1 MHRIHNSTRLEELDG
16 IRGIAISAVF
26 LFHLGPMISERI
38 DSQIDRFIVRM
49 FDLGWA
55 GVDLFFVLSGFLI
68 TSILLETKQ
77 TQGYFKN
84 FYARRILRIFP
95 IYYFSLIAVAF
106 VFLRFPTIREKYS
119 DLYDSQG
126 WYWLYLQNWMQATN
140 LQFHPSLFGHF
151 WSLAIEE
158 QFYLFWPLL
167 VWLLDRS
174 TLRVVCC
181 GLIGLSFSLRM
192 ILGGIDFSP
201 EVQKFLYFSTITRLD
216 CLAIGSVAA
225 TFLLGRTIASQQ
237 LRRWSLSLGIP
248 SLVVLVFIIV
258 RGPLTI
264 ENNWPMTTFGLT
276 FTAAAALAL
285 LLYGLAG
292 SRFLRLRPLKAIG
305 KYSYALYIFHWPV
318 IVVSYYFLVHAKI
331 DGAFFIPIYVLLTI
345 SFSFLLAFLSWHAIE
360 KRFLALKGRFE
371 SKKRPADHHETA
383 VRALTD

>member
-26 LFHLGPMISERI
+26 LFHLGPMIRERI
-38 DSQIDRFIVRM
+38 DSQIDRFIVGM

-95 IYYFSLIAVAF
+95 IYYFSLIAVAI

-158 QFYLFWPLL
+158 QFYLFWPFL
-167 VWLLDRS
+167 VWLLDRP
-174 TLRVVCC
+174 TLRMVCC
-181 GLIGLSFSLRM
+181 GLIGLSFLLRM

-225 TFLLGRTIASQQ
+225 TFLLGKTFASQQ
-237 LRRWSLSLGIP
+237 LRRWSISLGVP
-248 SLVVLVFIIV
+248 SLVVLTFLII
-258 RGPLTI
+258 RGPLTV

-292 SRFLRLRPLKAIG
+292 SRFLRFEPLKTIG

-318 IVVSYYFLVHAKI
+318 IVISYYFLIHAKI
-331 DGAFFIPIYVLLTI
+331 DDAFFIPIYVLLTI
-345 SFSFLLAFLSWHAIE
+345 SVSFLFAFLSWHAIE
-360 KRFLALKGRFE
+360 KRFLALKSRFE
-371 SKKRPADHHETA
+371 SKKHPTDLHETA
-383 VRALTD
+383 V